1 MSGCDTM
8 GVDQQLR
15 EMLAQWRRSRVV
27 ILGVGNTLK
36 GDDAAG
42 PAVCER
48 LSRRVSARVIDAGAT
63 PENYIGPILEAA
75 PDVLFIVDAVD
86 FGGCP
91 GQIRL
96 CTPDQIRTPALC
108 THALSLNLAIDLIR
122 HERMLEVY
130 LIGIQ
135 ADGMKL
141 GDGLS
146 PAASS
151 AVETLVSVFIEIF
164 GTAK

>member
-15 EMLAQWRRSRVV
+15 ETLVQWRRSRVV
-27 ILGVGNTLK
+27 VLGVGNTLK

-48 LSRRVSARVIDAGAT
+48 LSGRVSPRVIDAGPT
-63 PENYIGPILEAA
+63 PENYIGPVLEAA
-75 PDVLFIVDAVD
+75 PDILLIVDAVD

-91 GQIRL
+91 GEMRL
-96 CTPDQIRTPALC
+96 CTPEEIRTPAFC

-122 HERMLEVY
+122 HERTLRVY

-135 ADGMKL
+135 ADGMRL

-151 AVETLVSVFIEIF
+151 AVETLASVFIEIF
-164 GTAK
+164 GTAG